1 MSHAALNS
9 MMPADLLEGVRILDL
24 TNVLSGP
31 FCTYQ
36 MTLLGA
42 EVIKIENP
50 DAGDLARQLGAD
62 HKLNQ
67 KLMGT
72 SFLAQNSGK
81 KSITLNLKHKEGIA
95 LFKKLVETADVVV
108 ENFRPGVMQRL
119 GLDYDTL
126 KQINPKIVYC
136 AISGFG
142 QDGPLKNNPAYDQII
157 QGLSGVMSITGDKE
171 NGSAP
176 LRVGYPLCDTIG
188 GLTAAF
194 AVVSALLKR
203 ARTSTGSF
211 IDVSMLESTLVTLGW
226 VISNYLSAGV
236 LPTAIGNQNMTAAPS
251 GAFQTGKGLINIAAN
266 KQEQF
271 EKLCSLIDRND
282 MKTDERFALP
292 ESRKKNREVLNAEL
306 TRNLLNHTAEYWEE
320 LFNKE
325 GIPAGRILSVPEIL
339 EHPQIQDRGLIQE
352 FESDILQSG
361 ILRITRTGFK
371 LSDCEPMA
379 RSTPPELGASTAEIL
394 AELDIAED
402 RLSSLRSEGV
412 I

>member
-1 MSHAALNS
+1 MTSKDLNS

-36 MTLLGA
+36 MALLGA

-50 DAGDLARQLGAD
+50 KGGDLARQLGAD
-62 HKLNQ
+62 KTLNKQ
-67 KLMGT
+67 FMGT

-81 KSITLNLKHKEGIA
+81 KSITLNLKHKKGVE
-95 LFKKLVETADVVV
+95 LFKKLVETSDLIV

-119 GLDYDTL
+119 GLDYDTI
-126 KQINPKIVYC
+126 KKINPGIVYC

-157 QGLSGVMSITGDKE
+157 QGLSGVMSITGDE
-171 NGSAP
+171 TNDTAP
-176 LRVGYPLCDTIG
+176 LRVGFPLCDTVG

-194 AVVSALLKR
+194 AIVSALFKR
-203 ARTSTGSF
+203 DKTGMGHF
-211 IDVSMLESTLVTLGW
+211 IDVSMLDSTLVMLGW
-226 VISNYLSAGV
+226 VISNYLSAGIIPAA
-236 LPTAIGNQNMTAAPS
+236 LGNQNMTAAPS

-271 EKLCSLIDRND
+271 ESLCDLIDRQD
-282 MKTDERFALP
+282 LKTDKQYIDP
-292 ESRKKNREVLNAEL
+292 ENRKKNRELLNAEL

-320 LFNKE
+320 LFNKA

-339 EHPQIQDRGLIQE
+339 EHPQVKSRGLIQE
-352 FESDILQSG
+352 FNSDILESG
-361 ILRITRTGFK
+361 IFRITRAGFK
-371 LSDCEPMA
+371 LSDCEPTA
-379 RSTPPELGASTAEIL
+379 RSTPPPLGADTADIL
-394 AELDIAED
+394 AGLSIDAD
-402 RLSSLRSEGV
+402 KLSSLRDEGV